1 MTLEVLRASGTVVLD
16 CVSGSHAYGLA
27 TETSDEDHR
36 GVFCAPRE
44 TLYGLEHPAQ
54 ISDERNDEVYYE
66 LARFTELALKNNPNI
81 LELLATPA
89 PCVLARHEALDL
101 LPPALFLSKLC
112 AQTFGRYAWSQIR
125 KARGLNKK
133 VTTPQPRERKTVLDF
148 CQVLV
153 GAGTQPLRRWL
164 ESRNLDQQQ
173 CGLAKVPS
181 AKDVFAMYVDASDGL
196 GYGGVMGLRDSNALR
211 LSSVPKDEPLVAYV
225 VYHADGYSQHCKVHR
240 QYWEWVAR
248 RNDARYA
255 STVAH
260 GGGYDAKNLM
270 HTFRLLEVAEE
281 ILREG
286 VIRVERPNREE
297 LLAIKRGAF
306 GYEEL
311 LSWAEGKMA
320 AVEAAALSSKLPET
334 PDAAEVERR
343 LVEVREAVYA

>member
-1 MTLEVLRASGTVVLD
+1 MTLEALRTGGTIILD

-27 TETSDEDHR
+27 TETSDEDRR
-36 GVFCAPRE
+36 GVFCAPRDA
-44 TLYGLEHPAQ
+44 LFGLTHPVQ

-81 LELLATPA
+81 LELLASPA
-89 PCVLARHEALDL
+89 SCVLARHEALDL
-101 LPPALFLSKLC
+101 LPPELFLSKLC
-112 AQTFGRYAWSQIR
+112 AQTFGRYAWSQIK

-133 VTTPQPRERKTVLDF
+133 VTSPQPRERKTVLDF

-153 GAGTQPLRRWL
+153 GAGTQPLQQWL
-164 ESRNLDQQQ
+164 EARDLDQRQ
-173 CGLAKVPS
+173 CGLAKVTS
-181 AKDVFAMYVDASDGL
+181 AKNVFAMYVDARGDL
-196 GYGGVMGLRDSNALR
+196 GYGGAMGPRDSNALR
-211 LSSVPKDEPLVAYV
+211 LSSIPKGEPPAAYV

-270 HTFRLLEVAEE
+270 HTFRLLEMAEE
-281 ILREG
+281 ILAEG
-286 VIRVERPNREE
+286 VIRVKRPNRGE
-297 LLAIKRGAF
+297 LLAIKRGEF
-306 GYEEL
+306 GYDAL
-311 LSWAEGKMA
+311 LSRAEAKMA
-320 AVEAAALSSKLPET
+320 AVEAAALSSKLPEA

-343 LVEVREAVYA
+343 LVAVRKAVHS